1 MKKWNTRH
9 PENQLRVLGTN
20 QLGGCFPQIPQAVRQ
35 KLKKELNTIRYVRKD
50 FIMTFSKFHNFLPQ
64 GKPSFMLTNDMIM
77 KLVTQVK
84 RLKELSKLYKKAIIN
99 YPYRPF
105 LLPLPTTYGFWV
117 QHEGVYQEIML
128 NLIFNENH

>member
-20 QLGGCFPQIPQAVRQ
+20 QLGSCFPQIPQAVRQ

-77 KLVTQVK
+77 KLAAKVK
-84 RLKELSKLYKKAIIN
+84 RLKNFQNYIKK
-99 YPYRPF
+99 P
-105 LLPLPTTYGFWV
+105 
-117 QHEGVYQEIML
+117 
-128 NLIFNENH
+128 